1 MNYIYIV
8 YKPITMKDLKYLVA
22 YIVPVLCVLGIM
34 NGGLWLFVTPVVV
47 FILVPL
53 IELVMPSLKSN
64 LSEAHKESKLKNRF
78 FDLILWLNLPIIYGV
93 LFYGLYTFSITSYK
107 SYEIVGFLFSLGV
120 VAGSNGINVA
130 HELGHRQ
137 DSWERFLGKA
147 LLLPSHYMHF
157 YVEHNYGHHLK
168 AATPDDPASAR
179 FNETLYAFWVRS
191 VLGQYVSAWEIQK
204 RLNKAHNTPLLGLK
218 NDMFWYTVLQVSYL
232 LAVGLIFSWVTAL
245 AAIAIGIIGFTLLE
259 IINYLEHYGL
269 RREQKKS
276 GRYEVVREIHSWN
289 SNHALGRILL
299 YELTRHSDH
308 HYRANKKYQVLD
320 YHEQSPQLP
329 YGYPTMMVIALFPP
343 LWFKL
348 VNKHVPREMI
358 VLAN

>member
-1 MNYIYIV
+1 M
-8 YKPITMKDLKYLVA
+8 MKDLKYLVA

-34 NGGLWLFVTPVVV
+34 KGGLWLFVTPVVI
-47 FILVPL
+47 FIVVPL

-64 LSEAHKESKLKNRF
+64 LSEEHKETKLKNKF
-78 FDLILWLNLPIIYGV
+78 FDLILWLNVPIIYGV
-93 LFYGLYTFSITSYK
+93 LFYGLYTFSITSYN
-107 SYEIVGFLFSLGV
+107 SYEIVGFLFSLGI

-179 FNETLYAFWVRS
+179 FNETLYAFWLRS

-204 RLNKAHNTPLLGLK
+204 RLNKAHNTPFLGLK
-218 NDMFWYTVLQVSYL
+218 NDMFWYTVLQISYL

-245 AAIAIGIIGFTLLE
+245 AAVAIGIIGFTLLE

-348 VNKHVPREMI
+348 VNRHVPREMV